1 MGDVK
6 VTINNFKVG
15 DHNTVYYYDLFRYA
29 HFIYDCVITELS
41 SDLSSYTTVYRKK
54 DIKQTIGNFTSLYE
68 EILQRKNIEVSEEE
82 YAALPCP
89 EYVLTPP
96 LHESITKEQIERFRA
111 HIFKRYS
118 IDEYAVDPMYP
129 EILLIERGNTINLVS
144 DPLLASQLDQS
155 ILKNKNGKKLRE
167 LRELDII
174 KSNLHTLYTGRFKT
188 VILEEMPFEE
198 QVRHFVNASV
208 VIGCHGAGMINVM
221 FCKIYTIVIECGLL
235 TTPRFT
241 KVCKELN
248 LKRYFIDNNKYTPSR
263 ILDILSISI

>member
-15 DHNTVYYYDLFRYA
+15 DNNILYYYDLFRYA

-41 SDLSSYTTVYRKK
+41 SDLSAYTTVYRKK

-96 LHESITKEQIERFRA
+96 LHESITKKHIETFRH
-111 HIFKRYS
+111 HIFNRYS
-118 IDEYAVDPMYP
+118 IDESAIDPMYP
-129 EILLIERGNTINLVS
+129 EILLIERGSIPLVS
-144 DPLLASQLDQS
+144 DSLLVNQLDQC
-155 ILKNKNGKKLRE
+155 ILMNKNGKE
-167 LRELDII
+167 LREIFEI
-174 KSNLHTLYTGRFKT
+174 ENLKTQLQLFYAERFKT
-188 VILEEMPFEE
+188 VILEGMPFEE

-221 FCKIYTIVIECGLL
+221 FCKAYTIVIECGD

-248 LKRYFIDNNKYTPSR
+248 LKRYLLLNNKYIPSR
-263 ILDILSISI
+263 VLDILSKSI